1 MMPAITTIPAAEQE
15 AKLLRMA
22 AYARTSSDSADQQ
35 HSYAAQVKYYTEYIG
50 SHPDWILTEI
60 YTDEGLTGTRDDK
73 REEFQRM
80 LADCQRGKID
90 RILVKSVSRFAR
102 NTSDCLTAIRLL
114 KSLGV
119 TVFFEKENLDSANM
133 GDEFILTMHGM
144 AAQDESL
151 TISSNVRWAARKRMA
166 DGTFLSGSTPY
177 GYRLQGRELVIC
189 EPEAAIVRK
198 IYNWYLSGMGKQ
210 AIVNRLNRECPEKR
224 WYMTGVN
231 YILGNPHYI
240 GDALFQKKF
249 STGTLPYRRLKN
261 EGQLPQYYVEG
272 YNVPIISA
280 EDYNAVQRLRK
291 QRETKGHGPEGR
303 HLLSGKL
310 RCACGSNFRRLVIR
324 GEVYWGCRRHN
335 NAADSCPV
343 MALPESLI
351 YAAFISLANKLAV
364 HRAYILTPMLIQ
376 LEQMQ
381 ARHSGTQ
388 QKIYEVDKKIALL
401 NNQSHTIAKL
411 HNKGILDSADF
422 AAQSGR
428 VSQQVNAL
436 RAERRRLLRE
446 DENND
451 DIADLR
457 ALDDA
462 VAIIEETQTTF
473 NENLFAE
480 IVQNITAV
488 SHTELRFC
496 LLGGLELTEIIERRE
511 RRRAA

>member
-1 MMPAITTIPAAEQE
+1 MPAITTIPAAEQE

-22 AYARTSSDSADQQ
+22 AYCRTSSDSSDQQ

-50 SHPDWILTEI
+50 SHSDWILTEI
-60 YTDEGLTGTRDDK
+60 YADEGLTGTQADK
-73 REEFQRM
+73 REDFQRM
-80 LADCQRGKID
+80 LADCKRGKID

-114 KSLGV
+114 KSMGV
-119 TVFFEKENLDSANM
+119 TVLFQKENLDSANM

-151 TISSNVRWAARKRMA
+151 TISSNVRWATRKRMA

-177 GYRLQGRELVIC
+177 GYRLLGRDLVIY
-189 EPEAAIVRK
+189 EPEAAIVRN
-198 IYNWYLSGMGKQ
+198 IYGWYLSGQGKQ
-210 AIVNRLNRECPEKR
+210 AIVNRLNREHPEKR

-249 STGTLPYRRLKN
+249 STGTLPYRKLKN
-261 EGQLPQYYVEG
+261 QGQLPQYYVEG

-280 EDYNAVQRLRK
+280 DDYHAVQRLQK
-291 QRETKGHGPEGR
+291 ERETKGHGPECR

-310 RCACGSNFRRLVIR
+310 RCACGSLFRRKIIR
-324 GEVYWGCRRHN
+324 GEPYWECRRHN
-335 NAADSCPV
+335 NASDSCP
-343 MALPESLI
+343 MQELPESVI
-351 YAAFISLANKLAV
+351 YAAFTALINKLAS
-364 HRAYILTPMLIQ
+364 HRAYILTPMLAQ

-388 QKIYEVDKKIALL
+388 QKVYEVDKKIALL
-401 NNQSHTIAKL
+401 NDQSHTIAKL

-422 AAQSGR
+422 AAQTGR

-436 RAERRRLLRE
+436 RAKRRRLLRE

-451 DIADLR
+451 AIADLR
-457 ALDDA
+457 ALDE
-462 VAIIEETQTTF
+462 AIASIEETQTAF
-473 NENLFAE
+473 NEDLFAE
-480 IVQNITAV
+480 IVQDITTV
-488 SHTELRFC
+488 SQAELRFR
-496 LLGGLELTEIIERRE
+496 LLGGLELTETIERRE
-511 RRRAA
+511 RRNAA